1 MTLLNIFCNKNI
13 LFKNTPIKM
22 NLQEKIRLGEE
33 SLLDFSHITKFD
45 LSNEGARIA
54 LVQHI
59 LHSMTKTK
67 HFTGLAY
74 TVVTVLLKD

>member
-1 MTLLNIFCNKNI
+1 
-13 LFKNTPIKM
+13 M

-59 LHSMTKTK
+59 LHYIENADEKTP
-67 HFTGLAY
+67 
-74 TVVTVLLKD
+74 LLKDDKSHIISEHGKK